1 MLYLRKK
8 IRQYPMNQATLEL
21 FSTKSADDIAT
32 ALDITLQG
40 RNESPFWLD
49 KVIPFSQA
57 TLSILVPLRDQ
68 NLLFDPQGKFKDS
81 LTPELFLEWMD
92 FVSLKMLAFTIQ
104 KSNENAAL
112 MRTSLT
118 KEQCEAYKTIDVTL
132 LATYLAKYNVNMQ
145 NEDLDFPIANY
156 NVHQGVK
163 NVVKSL
169 L

>member
-1 MLYLRKK
+1 
-8 IRQYPMNQATLEL
+8 MNEATRAL
-21 FSTKSADDIAT
+21 FGSKSADDIAT
-32 ALDITLQG
+32 ALDITLQS
-40 RNESPFWLD
+40 RNESPFWMD
-49 KVIPFSQA
+49 KVIPFTQA
-57 TLSILVPLRDQ
+57 VLSILIPLREQ
-68 NLLFDPQGKFKDS
+68 NLLFDPQGRFQEQ

-104 KSNENAAL
+104 KSNEVSKL
-112 MRTSLT
+112 LRTSLEE
-118 KEQCEAYKTIDVTL
+118 EQCLNYHAIDISV
-132 LATYLAKYNVNMQ
+132 LATYLSKYNVNMQ

>member
-1 MLYLRKK
+1 
-8 IRQYPMNQATLEL
+8 MNQATIEL
-21 FSTKSADDIAT
+21 FATKSVDDIAT
-32 ALDITLQG
+32 TLDITLQS

-49 KVIPFSQA
+49 KVIPFSKA
-57 TLSILVPLRDQ
+57 VLSILVPLRDQ
-68 NLLFDPQGKFKDS
+68 NLLFDPQGKFQDS

-104 KSNENAAL
+104 KSNENSTL

-118 KEQCEAYKTIDVTL
+118 QEQCKKYQNIDVSI
-132 LATYLAKYNVNMQ
+132 LASYLAKYNVNMLH
-145 NEDLDFPIANY
+145 EDLDFPIANY